1 MNSEILNNVI
11 CLGKWQ
17 ITCTATKKRSPQVHP
32 PALFL
37 HSSPH
42 NWVRKCPNFLPFIDK
57 LPYIN
62 FTVGK
67 ALCMDVCYL
76 FIFYIHHFSLNRTDV
91 AAKQDVSLKG
101 KMESGN
107 VSVVLRRHAQG

>member
-11 CLGKWQ
+11 CHAPNLPGK
-17 ITCTATKKRSPQVHP
+17 IADNMHSRKKSDHLLP

-42 NWVRKCPNFLPFIDK
+42 NWVRKCLDDLPFIDK
-57 LPYIN
+57 LTYTYFI
-62 FTVGK
+62 VDK

-76 FIFYIHHFSLNRTDV
+76 FIFYIHHFSFNRTNV
-91 AAKQDVSLKG
+91 AAKQRWVTHNQRQDGVRKF
-101 KMESGN
+101 
-107 VSVVLRRHAQG
+107 